1 MNNNAQDFMNI
12 LSYLSAP
19 SSRNR
24 NPEYV
29 RLSKAL
35 IPDLPKRIEY
45 IAEYMWE
52 ICPTKKMKILYEEF
66 NQQKTTQGMTDVARE
81 MFEVYIMREMRFKR
95 WKLRMRLKAKR
106 GQRKRKYDQQEYY
119 ELTYKWL
126 CRKFSDFHKV
136 DLEWTNALFCGKPQA
151 GKSAFTFGVVLMRML
166 QNKPCIFTTRNYIDD
181 AKHMQAKIERFA
193 NDHVTHMRQLGF
205 TDTPSIKTVYA
216 GNMSQIKVGKDQEG
230 NDIEEVR
237 GDEEVMDAL
246 RGNSMTM
253 VIALANGHQLGAI
266 NKVLKKLAEEDDFTA
281 PVLFTDEA
289 DAIGYAPIQR
299 PGPKHHR
306 PDEYA
311 ILRNFCGQRFEISA
325 TVWDILIGNEDLTNT
340 DIVVIRPPPT
350 YKGIRDGVRF
360 IHFTYPIEKWNP
372 NKTLIEEDPN
382 LIVVYK
388 ELGNLPVYSSQR
400 YNCESDHPIIILHK
414 TRTQIKHHEAFFN
427 HFKDDRDFGKKW
439 VVIMEADKG
448 ISMYSDQLRNKTIEI
463 GKHTFRD
470 TVGNG
475 IFHFRKQT
483 IIPQVLQWLHDNGGA
498 KRFSHI
504 VIKSGH
510 FSGRSRSYVSSNG
523 VWHLTHM
530 YFNGASNI
538 PNLIQAQR
546 ILHDRPDSIPLIEYA
561 PLKVIEDL
569 KKADM
574 LQDEQIERL
583 LDLQDQVC
591 THIQVEKEVWTREKV
606 PRGRLY
612 TGPVNKGFKVQKV
625 DGPDGGWGVEEY
637 TADLEDIKGMDVDK
651 TEEDSK
657 DEDNDGEN
665 VVVVQLAKLHCAL
678 QQEVFYKHVV
688 AYIREHNM
696 EGRWVRASDLYRTGD
711 RQRTANWYA
720 KGCMEKRGDY
730 LLLKKV
736 DNVFFFKA

>member
-1 MNNNAQDFMNI
+1 MTNNAQDIHNI
-12 LSYLSAP
+12 CSAL
-19 SSRNR
+19 
-24 NPEYV
+24 PE
-29 RLSKAL
+29 
-35 IPDLPKRIEY
+35 RIED
-45 IAEYMWE
+45 IGEYMWE
-52 ICPTKKMKILYEEF
+52 SCPTKKMKTLYEEF
-66 NQQKTTQGMTDVARE
+66 NQQKTIQGMTDVARE

-119 ELTYKWL
+119 ELIYKWL
-126 CRKFSDFHKV
+126 CRKFADFHNV

-151 GKSAFTFGVVLMRML
+151 GKSAFTFAVVLMRML
-166 QNKPCIFTTRNYIDD
+166 RNKPCIFTTRNYIDD

-193 NDHVTHMRQLGF
+193 NDHVAHMRQLGF
-205 TDTPSIKTVYA
+205 TDTSSIKTVYA

-237 GDEEVMDAL
+237 GYEEVMDAL

-266 NKVLKKLAEEDDFTA
+266 NKVLNILAEEDDFTA

-299 PGPKHHR
+299 PGPKRHR
-306 PDEYA
+306 PNEYA
-311 ILRNFCGQRFEISA
+311 ILRDFCGQRFEISA
-325 TVWDILIGNEDLTNT
+325 TVWDILIGNKDLTNT

-350 YKGIRDGVRF
+350 YKGIRDGIQF
-360 IHFTYPIEKWNP
+360 IKLTYPIAKWNP
-372 NKTLIEEDPN
+372 KKTLIEEDPN
-382 LIVVYK
+382 LIVVYE
-388 ELGNLPVYSSQR
+388 ELSTLPVYNSRR
-400 YNCESDHPIIILHK
+400 YNCESDHPIIIMHK
-414 TRTQIKHHEAFFN
+414 TRTQIKHHKAFFN
-427 HFKDDRDFGKKW
+427 YFKDDRAFGKQW

-448 ISMYSDQLRNKTIEI
+448 ISMYSDQLRNETIEI
-463 GKHTFRD
+463 DGHTFPD

-475 IFHFRKQT
+475 IFHFRKQA

-498 KRFSHI
+498 KCFSHI

-569 KKADM
+569 KKADK

-583 LDLQDQVC
+583 LDLQEQVR
-591 THIQVEKEVWTREKV
+591 THIQVEKEVWTRDKV

-612 TGPVNKGFKVQKV
+612 TGQVNKGFKAQKV
-625 DGPDGGWGVEEY
+625 VGPDGGWDVEEY
-637 TADLEDIKGMDVDK
+637 TADLEDIEGMDDLGIAPAVDFK
-651 TEEDSK
+651 Q
-657 DEDNDGEN
+657 GL
-665 VVVVQLAKLHCAL
+665 VVVCYDKLTRV
-678 QQEVFYKHVV
+678 EKK
-688 AYIREHNM
+688 
-696 EGRWVRASDLYRTGD
+696 LYREVVEVIKDTYMPRATLGIPRQSIINELSGRACTTKSSLTRIYQDAHKCVPATMETGGLLIH
-711 RQRTANWYA
+711 QEGLGGSVTMYY
-720 KGCMEKRGDY
+720 ME
-730 LLLKKV
+730 
-736 DNVFFFKA
+736 